1 MKLVHPEQ
9 LAKAQLLLLPVAA
22 FAAIMAF
29 VSARMT
35 WDIEWFFKPWMNAV
49 RAGGLGSLSGEF
61 SNYTPPNIYVLYLA
75 SWLVPL
81 IGMVATIK
89 LVSLPFVLMISLGLY
104 RVVLCAS
111 ADRGRAFAAACG
123 IWVLPTLF
131 TNAFVWGMSDSIYS
145 AFLLWF
151 VAFAMAGRPA
161 AAAIAFGLA
170 LSFKAQALLLA
181 PIFLYLLLVR
191 RMTLLH
197 LPLVPAV
204 YVAMMIPAVLAGRP
218 WIECLTV
225 YFTQAGTYQYLR
237 VTAPNLWQVAAY
249 FFSYKTGLA
258 IGLAAAVAAGAAL
271 SLFAARLRRDATT
284 LVLVAATTATL
295 MPFLTPKMHER
306 YFFPAELLV
315 FALAFVLPRYWS
327 AAVLI
332 QVGTM
337 LAYMKY
343 MVRLDRA
350 DQWAVIPV
358 SLGLGVLLLA
368 LLLAWRE
375 AQDVPPAVTPA
386 PAAPTLR

>member
-1 MKLVHPEQ
+1 
-9 LAKAQLLLLPVAA
+9 
-22 FAAIMAF
+22 
-29 VSARMT
+29 
-35 WDIEWFFKPWMNAV
+35 
-49 RAGGLGSLSGEF
+49 
-61 SNYTPPNIYVLYLA
+61 
-75 SWLVPL
+75 
-81 IGMVATIK
+81 
-89 LVSLPFVLMISLGLY
+89 MISLGMY
-104 RVVLCAS
+104 QVVLCAS
-111 ADRGRAFAAACG
+111 GDRGRAFAAACAV
-123 IWVLPTLF
+123 WVLPTVF

-181 PIFLYLLLVR
+181 PIFLYLLLAR

-197 LPLVPAV
+197 LPLIPAV
-204 YVAMMIPAVLAGRP
+204 YVAMMIPAVLAGRS

-225 YFTQAGTYQYLR
+225 YVAQADTYQYLR
-237 VTAPNLWQVAAY
+237 VTAPNLWQVAAHLV
-249 FFSYKTGLA
+249 SYKTGLA
-258 IGLAAAVAAGAAL
+258 IGLTAAVAGGAAL
-271 SLFAARLRRDATT
+271 SLVAVRLRRDAAT
-284 LVLVAATTATL
+284 LVLLAATTATL

-306 YFFPAELLV
+306 YFFPAELLI

-350 DQWAVIPV
+350 DQWAVVPV
-358 SLGLGVLLLA
+358 SLALGVLIYA
-368 LLLAWRE
+368 LHRAWRE
-375 AQDVPPAVTPA
+375 AQDMRPAASTA
-386 PAAPTLR
+386 PAAPIPS